1 MKTNKLYLFAV
12 LLFTHLIG
20 LSQSTPFG
28 EVKPIPMPPG
38 YAYGNQIMLTAFK
51 TNLLVADALGNIWIY
66 KSETFDQVRK
76 TPVTGRVAYKGLLK
90 ETPFFVST
98 GGDIIYLN
106 SENKWITVNIQESVY
121 SVSCSENS
129 LVIIGLKSDRSF
141 NIIETKDFIFFKRY
155 QNNFV
160 DSGLFG
166 FDTLNAFHINN
177 ILHLKYKTK
186 DKMIFLKTTD
196 FLSFEEINTPIIE
209 FNFGCM
215 DNGRVFFTS
224 NGILFTADPELKK
237 PLSLGVSVDANS
249 FVKISNMLFAVS
261 PNKQNL
267 LYSNDGLNWA
277 SFSINLDRGIIKP
290 LAALNKNLVM
300 TGNDYVLQLGP
311 FFSSEQL
318 QVQSE
323 LVHSI
328 KITGNIG
335 QQVEILS
342 SDELNGEYKPLT
354 YFTLP
359 STEYIYNDNRTNK
372 AKQYYKVR

>member
-1 MKTNKLYLFAV
+1 MKTNKLYIFAV
-12 LLFTHLIG
+12 LLFTHLTG

-66 KSETFDQVRK
+66 KNEIFEQVRK
-76 TPVTGRVAYKGLLK
+76 TPVTGKVAYKGQLK
-90 ETPFFVST
+90 ETPFFIST
-98 GGDIIYLN
+98 GGDITYLN
-106 SENKWITVNIQESVY
+106 AENRWITVNIQEAVY

-129 LVIIGLKSDRSF
+129 LVIIGLKPDKNF

-186 DKMIFLKTTD
+186 DKTIFLKTSD
-196 FLSFEEINTPIIE
+196 FSSFEEINTPIID
-209 FNFGCM
+209 FNFACVE
-215 DNGRVFFTS
+215 NGRVFFTS
-224 NGILFTADPELKK
+224 KGDLFIVDTELKK
-237 PLSLGVSVDANS
+237 PLPIGISVDANS
-249 FVKISNMLFAVS
+249 FVKVSNILFSVS
-261 PNKQNL
+261 PGKQNL
-267 LYSNDGLNWA
+267 NYSNDGINWA
-277 SFSINLDRGIIKP
+277 SFNINLERGIVTP
-290 LAALNKNLVM
+290 LTVLNKKLIL
-300 TGNDYVLQLGP
+300 TGYDYILQLGP
-311 FFSSEQL
+311 FSSNQPL
-318 QVQSE
+318 QVESE
-323 LVHSI
+323 LIHAI

-335 QQVEILS
+335 QPVEIS
-342 SDELNGEYKPLT
+342 ASDELNGEYKPLT
-354 YFTLP
+354 YLTLP

-372 AKQYYKVR
+372 AKQYYKIR